1 VIDGT
6 KRGDAYAFV
15 MRDAMARKSEFLR
28 QIRNH
33 FDVESVFIVGSY
45 GSKAGAWDFTSFTF
59 APDQIVVNQGD
70 KFMLHFIDE
79 QGIHHIIT
87 VDGVGPLV

>member
-33 FDVESVFIVGSY
+33 FDVESVFIV
-45 GSKAGAWDFTSFTF
+45 
-59 APDQIVVNQGD
+59 VNQGD